1 MSHRLLREMWKYN
14 YEKNDYGRRLG
25 YYKNYKKLKALQK
38 MFRMFRLVYLNTLC

>member
-14 YEKNDYGRRLG
+14 WWKNDSSRRLG

-38 MFRMFRLVYLNTLC
+38 MFRMYRWCI